1 MHTIYD
7 EKKYIKENEVCKNYD
22 DVQAPKHYTDTKIE
36 VIDYIEDKN
45 LGFCLGNAIKYI
57 SRAGRKNSAAMNEKE
72 KAIQD
77 LQKAI
82 WYIERRIKELQLGLC
97 D

>member
-1 MHTIYD
+1 MKND
-7 EKKYIKENEVCKNYD
+7 EVSKNYD

-77 LQKAI
+77 LEKAI
-82 WYIERRIKELQLGLC
+82 WYINRRIRELQLGLC